1 MESFLQDRNQFYIIM
16 ENSLT
21 AKDLQIF
28 REKARAFCGSV
39 KIPLDKLQP
48 EALPENPRQ
57 FDEENAKRLLRI
69 FREDCQR
76 WEPDNHV
83 PVLISRS
90 TLPEHQLGAG
100 DNLQLLNPEYP
111 LTYLH
116 GRHRLEAASRFFTG
130 NDRWWIADLY
140 SDGMSPYL
148 PETISTNES
157 RP

>member
-1 MESFLQDRNQFYIIM
+1 M
-16 ENSLT
+16 ENSLL

-28 REKARAFCGSV
+28 WEKARAFCGSV

-57 FDEENAKRLLRI
+57 FDEENAERLLRI

-90 TLPEHQLGAG
+90 ALPDGPLG
-100 DNLQLLNPEYP
+100 DILNPEYP
-111 LTYLH
+111 LIYLH
-116 GRHRLEAASRFFTG
+116 GRHRLEAASRFFNG

-140 SDGMSPYL
+140 SDGMSTYL
-148 PETISTNES
+148 S
-157 RP
+157 RDYSN